1 MSPNDRLHQLLRH
14 ARAHNRRR
22 TIAYS
27 RRHNDHMLRDALTV
41 VWRNMIKRS
50 HEQRV
55 EAPTPGMIR
64 GVATERWTWE
74 RVLARRLFPSL
85 MTPCERLMR
94 FYRGDEITRSLPVN
108 QRHRLKNAF

>member
-14 ARAHNRRR
+14 ARAHNRRK

-41 VWRNMIKRS
+41 VWRNMVKRS
-50 HEQRV
+50 TEQRV
-55 EAPTPGMIR
+55 DAPTPGMLR
-64 GVATERWTWE
+64 GVASERWTWT

-85 MTPCERLMR
+85 VKPPERAMH
-94 FYRGDEITRSLPVN
+94 FYRGDEITLPLPVN
-108 QRHRLKNAF
+108 RRHSLKNAF